1 MERKRITCPETAHLE
16 LIDLD
21 RSPLGILIAE
31 CSRFLP
37 RCSID
42 CSRVCAA
49 RMDRREHHE
58 RREHREQHEQ
68 HEHHEHRERR
78 VPVAAVDHEVTALIR
93 IPSEP

>member
-21 RSPLGILIAE
+21 RTSLGILIAG

-42 CSRVCAA
+42 CSRECAA

-58 RREHREQHEQ
+58 P
-68 HEHHEHRERR
+68 RERR
-78 VPVAAVDHEVTALIR
+78 DPIAAVEREGTARIR
-93 IPSEP
+93 APSEP